1 MSVSNKN
8 LEEARAIAAE
18 IVATYGEKYW
28 PLFEVLD
35 EEWNIRQHRRTRIA
49 DCLETT
55 NHARDHEP
63 ITFSAKPLPFTF

>member
-8 LEEARAIAAE
+8 LQEARAIAAE

-35 EEWNIRQHRRTRIA
+35 EEWNTRQHRHTRIA
-49 DCLETT
+49 ECLETT
-55 NHARDHEP
+55 NQSRTLELTKEHCFAN
-63 ITFSAKPLPFTF
+63 KV